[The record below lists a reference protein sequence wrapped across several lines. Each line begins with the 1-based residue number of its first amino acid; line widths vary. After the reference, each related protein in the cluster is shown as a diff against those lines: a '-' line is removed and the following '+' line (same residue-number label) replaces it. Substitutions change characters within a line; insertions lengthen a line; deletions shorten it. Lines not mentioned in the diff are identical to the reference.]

1 MISPFRSLQCPVKVV
16 SSPTKPRSPT
26 LSPQPTAPSAP
37 PSESNRS
44 NDVYMQTPGEGS
56 SDEESSSSSDEDE
69 DDHPPSTQEER
80 LTAPLTQAAL
90 STLPQSDTE
99 DEDDDVAQG
108 SDEGSVQY
116 SDAEYVEDKT
126 DRRKSRVSFSQLS
139 ARSRRAGSDDSSDQ
153 EGILPPGIT
162 LQDDVD
168 MENNDEV
175 VELEEVGA
183 VEQPEDDEDED
194 PIRTADESSPMR
206 TNVTAPS
213 SPINEG
219 SQPPVLDQQD
229 SASEAVDSDNDEE
242 QHPAQEVN
250 GHPSSPTSHHS
261 LPAWVTHTQSEP
273 LLSPTRSRKTN
284 VSSPPKPNLSEIDE
298 LDSSQPP
305 LTFTKATKALADAFA
320 MDGST
325 NGHIKDHSS
334 QETEVPATQVERRS
348 SFPAVQEEAE
358 DEEVKKSSP
367 PPSTPN
373 GHPLVNVNPPSSPAK
388 PSATQEPD
396 VYESLP
402 ESPAVADSP
411 QPVREEPS
419 VVPQEEEAVQP
430 DSAPQT
436 PATRRSTRSK
446 GAAVVAPPSTRATRR
461 SASQTV
467 DGPSQ
472 ALEAPDSSQTAGR
485 RLRSREPSE
494 KPQSHVELPVALKTR
509 GKKAAQ
515 VRLSPQRSL
524 QPGGERLIGGIS

>member
-1 MISPFRSLQCPVKVV
+1 
-16 SSPTKPRSPT
+16 
-26 LSPQPTAPSAP
+26 
-37 PSESNRS
+37 
-44 NDVYMQTPGEGS
+44 MQTPGEGS
-56 SDEESSSSSDEDE
+56 SDEESSSSWDEE
-69 DDHPPSTQEER
+69 EGDHPPATQEER
-80 LTAPLTQAAL
+80 LIAPLTQAAL
-90 STLPQSDTE
+90 SNLPQSDTE
-99 DEDDDVAQG
+99 DEDDEVAQG
-108 SDEGSVQY
+108 SDEESVQY
-116 SDAEYVEDKT
+116 SDAEEPEDKT

-162 LQDDVD
+162 LQEDVD

-175 VELEEVGA
+175 VELEEDGT

-219 SQPPVLDQQD
+219 SQPPALDQHD

-242 QHPAQEVN
+242 QHPAQVVN

-273 LLSPTRSRKTN
+273 LPSPAQSRKTN

-325 NGHIKDHSS
+325 NGQMKDHSS

-348 SFPAVQEEAE
+348 SFPAVQEGAE
-358 DEEVKKSSP
+358 VDEVKKSSP

-373 GHPLVNVNPPSSPAK
+373 GHPVVNFNPPSSPVK
-388 PSATQEPD
+388 PATQEPGAD
-396 VYESLP
+396 DPVSET
-402 ESPAVADSP
+402 PAVADSP
-411 QPVREEPS
+411 PPAQEEPS
-419 VVPQEEEAVQP
+419 VIPEEEAAQP
-430 DSAPQT
+430 DSVPQT

-446 GAAVVAPPSTRATRR
+446 GAAVVAPPSTRTTRR
-461 SASQTV
+461 SAFQTV

-472 ALEAPDSSQTAGR
+472 ALEAPDSSQPAGR

-494 KPQSHVELPVALKTR
+494 KPQSHVELPVASKTR

-524 QPGGERLIGGIS
+524 QPGGERLTGGSS